1 MKKEGNDVQEP
12 LYKKRKTRGI
22 YPAQILKRNPDRW
35 IKAPPL
41 DARSVT
47 PPKVLNDVLRVP
59 KRQKQL

>member
-1 MKKEGNDVQEP
+1 MKKEGNDA
-12 LYKKRKTRGI
+12 RGGF

-41 DARSVT
+41 DAKSIT
-47 PPKVLNDVLRVP
+47 PPKLLNEVSRVP

>member
-1 MKKEGNDVQEP
+1 MFRS
-12 LYKKRKTRGI
+12 LYIRNGKRGGF

-47 PPKVLNDVLRVP
+47 PPKVFNDVSRVS